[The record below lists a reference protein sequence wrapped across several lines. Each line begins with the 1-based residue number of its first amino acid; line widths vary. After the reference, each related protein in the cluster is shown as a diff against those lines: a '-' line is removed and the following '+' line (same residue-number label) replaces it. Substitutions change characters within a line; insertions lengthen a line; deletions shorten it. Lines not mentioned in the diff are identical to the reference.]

1 MSVEQDLRRLWKAA
15 FGDDDAF
22 LDKFFSTAY
31 SPHRSRYLTENGR
44 ITAALYWLDCHTE
57 AGRFAYLYAVA
68 TDPAHRGKGL
78 CKTLLAQTHDHLA
91 RLGYAGAILVPGE
104 EGLREMYKKMGYSS
118 FSGMDAIQCEAAA
131 PIAVK
136 RASPEEY
143 AAARARLLP
152 CGGVVQEAENLAF
165 LGTYAALYTGDHFTL
180 AAVEEDGR
188 LLGLEL
194 LGDPSVASGI
204 LGTLGIKDGSFRIPG
219 SAPFA
224 MYRSLDGTPAPAY
237 FGLAFD

>member
-1 MSVEQDLRRLWKAA
+1 
-15 FGDDDAF
+15 
-22 LDKFFSTAY
+22 
-31 SPHRSRYLTENGR
+31 
-44 ITAALYWLDCHTE
+44 
-57 AGRFAYLYAVA
+57 
-68 TDPAHRGKGL
+68 
-78 CKTLLAQTHDHLA
+78 
-91 RLGYAGAILVPGE
+91 
-104 EGLREMYKKMGYSS
+104 MYKKMGYSS

-131 PIAVK
+131 PIDVK

-219 SAPFA
+219 SGLFA

>member
-31 SPHRSRYLTENGR
+31 APQRCRYLTENGR

-68 TDPAHRGKGL
+68 TDPVHRGKGL
-78 CKTLLAQTHDHLA
+78 CKTLMAQTHDHLA

-104 EGLREMYKKMGYSS
+104 EGLREMYEKMGYSS
-118 FSGMDAIQCEAAA
+118 FSGMDSFRCTAGA
-131 PIAVK
+131 PVPIK
-136 RASPEEY
+136 RVCAEEY
-143 AAARARLLP
+143 GRMRAKLLP
-152 CGGVVQEAENLAF
+152 RGGVKQEGQNLAF
-165 LGTYAALYTGDHFTL
+165 LSTYATLYTGDHFTL

-219 SAPFA
+219 GAPFA